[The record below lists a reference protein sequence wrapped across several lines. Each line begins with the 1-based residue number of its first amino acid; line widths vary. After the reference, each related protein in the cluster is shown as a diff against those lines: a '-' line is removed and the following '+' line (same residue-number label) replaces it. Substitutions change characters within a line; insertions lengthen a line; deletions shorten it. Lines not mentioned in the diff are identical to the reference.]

1 MSIGLSAR
9 HGDGLSEAEHDL
21 VRRLRAAVGARL
33 AARVGDD
40 TLLEERQKIAQ
51 GLIDAALV
59 EHTRQALAGGG
70 QVLDNLAEQR
80 VARAVFDGL
89 FGLGG
94 FQVLLDDPEVE
105 NIIANGCD
113 QVFVRSG
120 RARKQVGPVAG
131 SDEEL
136 VELLR
141 TIAARA
147 GAEERRFDRG
157 NPQLNVQ
164 LPDGSRLFAVMS
176 VSKRPS
182 VTIRRHR
189 FMDVSLARLSQ
200 MGMFDEDIAAQLAAL
215 VQARFNILIAGGTD
229 TGKTTVL
236 RALAK
241 SIGPEERLVTIED
254 TFELGL
260 DQDVDAHPDVVA
272 MQAREANIEGHG
284 RVSQAELV
292 RMGLRMSPDRVIV
305 GEVRGEEVIPM
316 LNAMSQGADGS
327 LGTIHASNSRQVF
340 NRLAAYAIQAPERL
354 DRAATNLMVSSAVH
368 VIVQLAKLRDGTRVV
383 SSIREI
389 TGINER
395 DEITSN
401 EVYKPGPDGRAVPAT
416 GWQVETANALID
428 AGLDEAVLTRA
439 SRAGWSL

>member
-1 MSIGLSAR
+1 MSVGLSAR
-9 HGDGLSEAEHDL
+9 HGEGLSESEHDL
-21 VRRLRAAVGARL
+21 VRVLRAAVGTRL
-33 AARVGDD
+33 AAQVGDD
-40 TLLEERQKIAQ
+40 TPAEERRRIGQE
-51 GLIDAALV
+51 LIDAALV

-70 QVLDNLAEQR
+70 HVLDNLAEQR
-80 VARAVFDGL
+80 VARAVFDAL

-94 FQVLLDDPEVE
+94 FQPLLDDPEVE

-113 QVFVRSG
+113 RVFVRSG
-120 RARKQVGPVAG
+120 RMRKQVGPVAA

-136 VELLR
+136 IELLR

-157 NPQLNVQ
+157 NPQLNIQ

-189 FMDVSLARLSQ
+189 FMDVSLQQLVDL
-200 MGMFDEDIAAQLAAL
+200 GMFDADIAAQLAAL
-215 VQARFNILIAGGTD
+215 VRARFNILIAGGTD
-229 TGKTTVL
+229 TGKTTML

-241 SIGPEERLVTIED
+241 AIDPQERLVTIED
-254 TFELGL
+254 TYELGL
-260 DQDVDAHPDVVA
+260 DLDADAHPDVVA

-305 GEVRGEEVIPM
+305 GEVRGAEVIPM

-327 LGTIHASNSRQVF
+327 LGTIHASTSRQVF
-340 NRLAAYAIQAPERL
+340 SKLASYAVQAPERL
-354 DRAATNLMVSSAVH
+354 DRAATNLVVSGAVH
-368 VIVQLAKLRDGTRVV
+368 VVVHLDKTRDKTRVL

-401 EVYKPGPDGRAVPAT
+401 EVYRPGPDGRAIPAT
-416 GWQVETANALID
+416 GWQVETANALVD

-439 SRAGWSL
+439 SQAGWSR